1 MDEPEILTSGF
12 VLTLTISLGGEVHPV
27 DNSVY
32 INRAVPVDTP
42 VTIPELLT
50 TATEGFVLDQI
61 PPVAGDKVVVAP
73 GHIDEDPVIT
83 AFLPLT
89 VTVSEGSDIQPC

>member
-1 MDEPEILTSGF
+1 MVDEPEILTSGL
-12 VLTLTISLGGEVHPV
+12 VLTFTISLGGEVHPV

-42 VTIPELLT
+42 V
-50 TATEGFVLDQI
+50 
-61 PPVAGDKVVVAP
+61 AGDKVVVAP
-73 GHIDEDPVIT
+73 GHIDVEPVIT

-89 VTVSEGSDIQPC
+89 DTVSEGSDIQPC